1 MLQQPLSEFSVWLDA
16 AHACTAKLR
25 LPTNRNMHTTNDFY
39 PTDLRFTYQNKA
51 TNKETT

>member
-16 AHACTAKLR
+16 AHASTAKLR
-25 LPTNRNMHTTNDFY
+25 LPTNRCMHAIHNFY
-39 PTDLRFTYQNKA
+39 PSDLRFTYQTKA